1 MRASRGKRSPP
12 GLIGREAMAALLPAR
27 CQDLA
32 STRAFH
38 PCAETV
44 RLAAAA
50 HARLKGT
57 LRQSNLPPAAS
68 AARIKTNSLFGA
80 LRPVKASEALSRQ
93 TNPIALQEECFL
105 RRYSSNAARKRSA
118 SFCSR

>member
-12 GLIGREAMAALLPAR
+12 GLFGREAMAALLPAR

-57 LRQSNLPPAAS
+57 LRQSNLPPAAFAAPVEVISLDNATRRVKKPRAQGLS
-68 AARIKTNSLFGA
+68 AARPQNLTNARGYGRA
-80 LRPVKASEALSRQ
+80 ASD
-93 TNPIALQEECFL
+93 
-105 RRYSSNAARKRSA
+105 
-118 SFCSR
+118 